1 MRPTRYRTSGSR
13 QRKEVM
19 RMSKARLMYFLGV
32 ASLLAFHG
40 AAFVKGACAFLPGGM
55 GDGHL

>member
-1 MRPTRYRTSGSR
+1 
-13 QRKEVM
+13 M
-19 RMSKARLMYFLGV
+19 RMSKARLMYLLGV